1 MKGTKTSGDSVAK
14 SMIYKTLER
23 YAVMAFQMI
32 VQIVIARLLS
42 PSDYGVISMMI
53 VFIAIATI
61 FVQNGFS
68 QALVQKK
75 EVSEIDYSTTFILNL
90 MIGVLLY
97 VVLLFSTPYIA
108 EYYHEEQ
115 IKQCLPV
122 MSLLLI
128 FGSINSTQ
136 IAIANRQMRF
146 KKLFYC
152 NVWASILSGIAGIVM
167 AVLGFG
173 VWALV
178 TQQLSNSIVL
188 SVTIWLH
195 QRWFPKTGFSRT
207 NAKELFSFGW
217 KLLVAGLLNQTY
229 KELTSLIIGR
239 KYTSSDLAF
248 YTKGSQF
255 PKYITMGVDSSINSV
270 MYAAFSKNQN
280 NKAALYQQMKN
291 SMVINTYIVFP
302 LLALL
307 ALMATPLVHI
317 LLTDKW
323 LPVVPYMQ
331 ICCFTF
337 ALHPIA
343 SVQVQ
348 AITAVGRSDIRLKIE
363 ILKKTIGVFLICL
376 ALPYGS
382 FAIAISVAIAGII
395 GVLIGAIAG
404 SMTTGYKFINIFRDL
419 VPTTLATLAMMMPV
433 YFLGKLNESPL
444 IILAIQGSVGAVI
457 YIALSAIF
465 KLYGYNY
472 LVNYLISNKKVKK

>member
-1 MKGTKTSGDSVAK
+1 MKKSEVKGDSVAK
-14 SMIYKTLER
+14 SMIFKTLER
-23 YAVMAFQMI
+23 YVVMAFQMI
-32 VQIVIARLLS
+32 VQIIIARLLE
-42 PSDYGVISMMI
+42 PSDYGVVSMMI
-53 VFIAIATI
+53 VFTSIATV

-75 EVSEIDYSTTFILNL
+75 EVSEIDFSTTFIMNFA
-90 MIGVLLY
+90 IGVVLY
-97 VVLLFSTPYIA
+97 FVLFASTPFIA
-108 EYYHEEQ
+108 NFYHEPQ
-115 IKQCLPV
+115 INKCFPV
-122 MSLLLI
+122 MSLLLV

-136 IAIANRQMRF
+136 IAIANRKMRF

-152 NVWASILSGIAGIVM
+152 NVWASILSGIIGVVM
-167 AVLGFG
+167 ALMGMG

-178 TQQLSNSIVL
+178 AQQLSNSIVL
-188 SVTIWLH
+188 AVSIWQQ
-195 QRWFPKTGFSRT
+195 QRWIPRTGFSAT

-255 PKYITMGVDSSINSV
+255 PKYITMGVDSSISSV
-270 MYAAFSKNQN
+270 MFAAFSKNQSN
-280 NKAALYQQMKN
+280 RPALHQQMKN
-291 SMVINTYIVFP
+291 AMVINTYLVFP
-302 LLALL
+302 LLAVL
-307 ALMATPLVHI
+307 ALIAPSLVTV
-317 LLTDKW
+317 LLTEKW
-323 LPVVPYMQ
+323 LPLVPFMQ

-337 ALHPIA
+337 AFHPIA
-343 SVQVQ
+343 AVQVQ
-348 AITAVGRSDIRLKIE
+348 AIAAVGRSDVRLKIE
-363 ILKKTIGVFLICL
+363 MLKKTIGVSLIVL
-376 ALPYGS
+376 ALPYGPL
-382 FAIAISVAIAGII
+382 AIAFGVAISGVI
-395 GVLIGAIAG
+395 GLIIGAIAG
-404 SMTTGYKFINIFRDL
+404 SLTTGYKFINIFRDL

-472 LVNYLISNKKVKK
+472 LVNYLMSNKKAK